1 MQLRNG
7 KTTTFQAN
15 ISRNHRKM
23 KNTPIH
29 ANTFIIEIQT
39 MMDELLMGWE
49 PISARIHGLREIYE
63 YIAEKYNSVCGQ
75 WSTTQTA
82 FLEKIRTEIP
92 PLIFALERYLVN
104 PIYTGF
110 QEDMKQ
116 LGNIARKV
124 HNMMS

>member
-15 ISRNHRKM
+15 ISRNQRKM
-23 KNTPIH
+23 ENTPIH
-29 ANTFIIEIQT
+29 VNTFITEIQT
-39 MMDELLMGWE
+39 MMDEVMEWE
-49 PISARIHGLREIYE
+49 PISAYINGLQEIYE

-104 PIYTGF
+104 PIYVGF
-110 QEDMKQ
+110 QEDIKQ
-116 LGNIARKV
+116 LGNIACRV
-124 HNMMS
+124 HNMMA

>member
-15 ISRNHRKM
+15 ISRNQRKM
-23 KNTPIH
+23 ENTPIH
-29 ANTFIIEIQT
+29 VNTFITEIQT
-39 MMDELLMGWE
+39 MMDEVMEWE
-49 PISARIHGLREIYE
+49 PISAYINGLKEIYE